1 MNIPETQKDVLAYL
15 DGLTRDLD
23 RGAVDRFTTASIAS
37 ALAISR
43 NLASQYLNDLVRA
56 KVAVKVGSRP
66 VYYFHRRGLERFLQ
80 TSLSRSAYG
89 SLEDLFSPA
98 RGQTDGFECAIGH
111 DLSLSVTIER
121 LRAAMV
127 YPPCGIPLMLVGPHG
142 TGKSLL
148 ARLGFECARTEGLV
162 PANAKFVCIDC
173 SRYRSEATPSSERIL
188 MDSLAS
194 GVAVGDVGM
203 FYVKNVDQIPVA
215 TVESLLARI
224 VPESA
229 RFDSFAEAGR
239 NSSVASTARVIL
251 SSSCAPD
258 SPEARELSRRVPL
271 MASVPALHDRTPE
284 ERSELCLY
292 FLKREGRRL
301 GTDIYISRGAF
312 RRLAEGEFGEN
323 VRGLSSCITSCCAS
337 AFLSSEG
344 GRLDIRTFQLPSK
357 LVDPSRQ
364 ARMDDDSSMIDTTRA
379 SFAFDGDKEATLLSG
394 IVSEYERYVAGE
406 IDADGLMGA
415 VSQGVIGLEDYLMF
429 EDQRLSGRSDA
440 YARVIEDVIDSVNS
454 LYSTTLSRKSSLVI
468 TREVCSQVWPTVRLS
483 RWKGEHFESVVAL
496 DALVGARERL
506 AASVAD
512 RIASGIFD
520 ALGIEL
526 DALTHLLVTL
536 HACGSQVQTG
546 RRRLGVILAHGYSTA
561 TSIADAANRFLG
573 DRVFEAIDMPYDLQ
587 VRDVVRPLRQ
597 LVDQFSF
604 CDELAILVDTG
615 SLRSIYKDLG
625 AISGKTIGVMN
636 NVSTGLAVEVGAGLL
651 AGRGMEELMASA
663 VDSCVSSYRVIERSA
678 RPDAIIFCEEG
689 GIEAAEKIRT
699 LVAQSLGADAGVRLV
714 TCGFRQ
720 LMDNGE
726 DDAVFSQYAVRGAIG
741 TSDPQIEGV
750 PFISLEDLIAG
761 SDGARIDRV
770 FSRFLSADALDGF
783 HRSLIKNLTLRNVVE
798 SITILNPSKLFSEI
812 ERSVLM
818 LQRLTGTSIEGRMV
832 GLYVHLCCLVERL
845 VTRTPI
851 ENCVDEEGFLSSHAD
866 FVEAFR
872 ESFGDIS
879 AHYHVEVPVAEIVY
893 AYDYIYPEHALR
905 KRAIPSDG
913 SVDQQDE

>member
-37 ALAISR
+37 ALSISR

-56 KVAVKVGSRP
+56 KVAVKAGSRP
-66 VYYFHRRGLERFLQ
+66 VYYFHRRSLERFLQ
-80 TSLSRSAYG
+80 ASLARSTFG
-89 SLEDLFSPA
+89 SLDDLFSPA
-98 RGQTDGFECAIGH
+98 QGKASGFECAIGH
-111 DLSLSVTIER
+111 DLSLSGAIER

-127 YPPCGIPLMLVGPHG
+127 YPPCGIPFMLVGPHG

-148 ARLGFECARTEGLV
+148 ARLGFECARSEGLI
-162 PANAKFVCIDC
+162 PAHAKFVCIDC
-173 SRYRSEATPSSERIL
+173 ARYRNELAPSADRIL
-188 MDSLAS
+188 MDALAS
-194 GVAVGDVGM
+194 GLAIGDVGM
-203 FYVKNVDQIPVA
+203 FYVKNVDQLPIA
-215 TVESLLARI
+215 AVESLLARI
-224 VPESA
+224 VPE
-229 RFDSFAEAGR
+229 
-239 NSSVASTARVIL
+239 NARVDVFTEEGRGPAAASNARIVL
-251 SSSCAPD
+251 SASCAPD
-258 SPEARELSRRVPL
+258 SPEIRELSRRVPL

-312 RRLAEGEFGEN
+312 RRLTEGEFGEN

-344 GRLDIRTFQLPSK
+344 SRLDIRTFQLPAK

-379 SFAFDGDKEATLLSG
+379 SFALDGDKEASLLSG

-406 IDADGLMGA
+406 IDVEGLTCA
-415 VSQGVIGLEDYLMF
+415 VSRATVGLEDYLMF

-440 YARVIEDVIDSVNS
+440 YARVIEDVVESVNS
-454 LYSTTLSRKSSLVI
+454 LYSTNLSRKSSLVI
-468 TREVCSQVWPTVRLS
+468 TREVCSQMWPTARLS
-483 RWKGEHFESVVAL
+483 RWKGEHFESISAL
-496 DALVGARERL
+496 DALVGSRERF
-506 AASVAD
+506 ASSVAD

-520 ALGIEL
+520 VLGIEL

-536 HACGSQVQTG
+536 HACGSQAQTG

-573 DRVFEAIDMPYDLQ
+573 ERVFEAIDMPYDLQ

-604 CDELAILVDTG
+604 CEELAILVDTG

-625 AISGKTIGVMN
+625 TISGKTIGVVN
-636 NVSTGLAVEVGAGLL
+636 NVSTGLAVEVGAGLI
-651 AGRGMEELMASA
+651 AGRGMEDLLSSA
-663 VDSCVSSYRVIERSA
+663 VDACASSYRVIERSA
-678 RPDAIIFCEEG
+678 QPDAIIFCEEG
-689 GIEAAEKIRT
+689 GIEAAEKIRM
-699 LVAQSLGADAGVRLV
+699 LVAQSLGPEDGVRLV

-720 LMDNGE
+720 LIDNGE
-726 DDAVFSQYAVRGAIG
+726 EDVVFSQYAVRGAIG
-741 TSDPQIEGV
+741 TCDPQIAGV

-761 SDGARIDRV
+761 NDRARIDRV
-770 FSRFLSADALDGF
+770 FSRFLSEEALEGF

-851 ENCVDEEGFLSSHAD
+851 ESCDDEEGFLLAHAD
-866 FVEAFR
+866 FVEAFC
-872 ESFGDIS
+872 ESFRDIS
-879 AHYHVEVPVAEIVY
+879 THYHVEVPVAEIVY

-905 KRAIPSDG
+905 KRAITSNG